1 MSNSSKK
8 IFSTSIME
16 IIRARKSVR
25 TYDNRHLPST
35 VKEKIM
41 AYANEISG
49 VFGAKVRF
57 TLIDTESFLE
67 HSRVKLGTY
76 GVITGAASYLV
87 VAVNKND
94 KNMEE
99 VGYML
104 EQVILYA
111 TELGLGTCWLGG
123 TFKRE
128 AFVKAIKLKED
139 ELLPVIVPIGY
150 AKEHERGLISLFRFI
165 AGSGK
170 RKPWE
175 KLFFQEQWNTRLSM
189 VDAAA
194 YFLPLEMVRLA
205 PSAMNRQP
213 WRIMIDKNMYHFYL
227 QHTQGMASIGF
238 DIQKIDMGIAM
249 AHFELTAREL
259 SLPGYW
265 QVKEQEPQ
273 IKNMPAHSEYIV
285 SWVDGQQIN

>member
-1 MSNSSKK
+1 MIDNNKKFISSP
-8 IFSTSIME
+8 ITE
-16 IIRARKSVR
+16 IIKTRKSVR
-25 TYDNRHLPST
+25 TYNDSHLPPT

-41 AYANEISG
+41 ACFDEISG
-49 VFGAKVRF
+49 NFGAKVRF
-57 TLIDTESFLE
+57 TLLDTDSFLE
-67 HSRVKLGTY
+67 HSGVKLGTY
-76 GVITGAASYLV
+76 GVITGATSYI
-87 VAVNKND
+87 VAAVTKSDN
-94 KNMEE
+94 NMEE

-104 EQVILYA
+104 EQAVLYA

-123 TFKRE
+123 TFKRGE
-128 AFVKAIKLKED
+128 FAKAVKLKED

-150 AKEHERGLISLFRFI
+150 AKEQERGVISLFRFI

-175 KLFFQEQWNTRLSM
+175 KLFFREQWDKTLST

-205 PSAMNRQP
+205 PSAANRQP
-213 WRIMIDKNMYHFYL
+213 WRIVKNKNIYHFYL
-227 QHTQGMASIGF
+227 QHTRGMASDNF

-249 AHFELTAREL
+249 AHFELTARDL

-265 QVKEQEPQ
+265 QVKEPE
-273 IKNMPAHSEYIV
+273 IKNLPAHSEYIV
-285 SWVDGQQIN
+285 RFGEKS